1 MMLADLAIWP
11 TGWTR
16 LYNRGCVIFVSLKR
30 QWHDTFQKVA
40 IGIIGKQKMGPGL
53 RGERKE
59 TVSMIGA
66 FDRIDDLAPAS
77 MDDVHRRGDL
87 SVAVKGRL

>member
-1 MMLADLAIWP
+1 
-11 TGWTR
+11 
-16 LYNRGCVIFVSLKR
+16 
-30 QWHDTFQKVA
+30 
-40 IGIIGKQKMGPGL
+40 MGPGL

-66 FDRIDDLAPAS
+66 FDRIDDLAPAR